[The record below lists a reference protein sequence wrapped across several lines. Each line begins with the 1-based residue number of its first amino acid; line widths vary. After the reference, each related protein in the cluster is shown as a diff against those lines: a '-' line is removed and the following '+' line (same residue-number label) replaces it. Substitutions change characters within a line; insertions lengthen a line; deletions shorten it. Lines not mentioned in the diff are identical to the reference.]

1 MMLNLDT
8 LGLAAKVTA
17 SGISAPDY
25 QTILN
30 TLTGYFQQIYGDDVY
45 LDPDS
50 KDGQMLAIYA
60 RGIHDA
66 NNSAIAVY
74 NSFSPATAQGR
85 GLASNVK
92 INGIAVTPAS
102 RSTADVRIVG
112 QVGTLITNGT
122 VRDSNGIT
130 WSLPASVVIGI
141 DGAATVTATCQID
154 GAVVAPAGSITEIGT
169 PTRGWQSVTNP
180 AAATAG
186 RKVETD
192 AELRQRQA
200 KSVAIPSLTVLDG
213 IMGAVAT
220 LDGVERY
227 RGYENDTSV
236 EDANGLPPHSISLV
250 VAGGDAAAIAKTIA
264 TKKTPGGG
272 TYGTTTISVTD
283 KYGIVHPI
291 SFFRP
296 TSVDIF
302 ARVEIKALQGY
313 TSAVGEEIRT
323 AVAAYIN
330 EIEIGDPVYLT
341 RLFLPANLNGSADS
355 ATFDITDLQIGTSPG
370 SLAPAN
376 VVIGFNAV
384 AACAPA
390 NVEVVVIP

>member
-45 LDPDS
+45 LEPDS

-60 RGIHDA
+60 LGIHDA
-66 NNSAIAVY
+66 NNTAIAVY

-141 DGAATVTATCQID
+141 DGAVTVTATCQID

>member
-1 MMLNLDT
+1 MLNLDT

>member
-1 MMLNLDT
+1 MLNLDT
-8 LGLAAKVTA
+8 LGLAATVTA

-45 LDPDS
+45 LEPDS

-60 RGIHDA
+60 LGIHDV
-66 NNSAIAVY
+66 NNMAIAVY

-92 INGIAVTPAS
+92 INGISVTPAS

-122 VRDSNGIT
+122 VRDSNGIS
-130 WSLPASVVIGI
+130 WSLPTVVVIGI
-141 DGAATVTATCQID
+141 DGTVTVTATCQID

-192 AELRQRQA
+192 AELRQRQS

-220 LDGVERY
+220 LPGVERY

-236 EDANGLPPHSISLV
+236 ADANGLPPHSISLV

-296 TSVDIF
+296 TTVDIY

>member
-50 KDGQMLAIYA
+50 KDGQMVSIYA

-112 QVGTLITNGT
+112 QVGTPITNGT
-122 VRDSNGIT
+122 VRDSNGIS

-141 DGAATVTATCQID
+141 DGTVTVTATCQID

-236 EDANGLPPHSISLV
+236 TDANGLPPHSISLV
-250 VAGGDAAAIAKTIA
+250 VAGGDVAAIAKTIA

-296 TSVDIF
+296 TSVDIY

>member
-8 LGLAAKVTA
+8 LGLAATVTA

-45 LDPDS
+45 LEPDS

-60 RGIHDA
+60 LGIHDA
-66 NNSAIAVY
+66 NNTAIAVY

-141 DGAATVTATCQID
+141 DGAVTVTATCQID

-384 AACAPA
+384 SACAPA

>member
-1 MMLNLDT
+1 MLNLDT

-45 LDPDS
+45 LEPDS

-60 RGIHDA
+60 LGIHDA
-66 NNSAIAVY
+66 NNTAIAVY

-122 VRDSNGIT
+122 VRDSNGIS

-141 DGAATVTATCQID
+141 DGTVTVTATCQID

-341 RLFLPANLNGSADS
+341 RLFLPANLNGNADS

-376 VVIGFNAV
+376 VVNGFNAV
-384 AACAPA
+384 AACASA
-390 NVEVVVIP
+390 NVEVVVVP

>member
-8 LGLAAKVTA
+8 LGLAATVTA

-45 LDPDS
+45 LEPDS

-60 RGIHDA
+60 LGIHDA
-66 NNSAIAVY
+66 NNTAIAVY

-141 DGAATVTATCQID
+141 DGAVTVTATCQID

-355 ATFDITDLQIGTSPG
+355 ATFDITDLQIGTSPD

>member
-1 MMLNLDT
+1 M
-8 LGLAAKVTA
+8 
-17 SGISAPDY
+17 
-25 QTILN
+25 
-30 TLTGYFQQIYGDDVY
+30 
-45 LDPDS
+45 
-50 KDGQMLAIYA
+50 
-60 RGIHDA
+60 
-66 NNSAIAVY
+66 
-74 NSFSPATAQGR
+74 
-85 GLASNVK
+85 
-92 INGIAVTPAS
+92 
-102 RSTADVRIVG
+102 ADVLIVG
-112 QVGTLITNGT
+112 LVGVSITNGT

-141 DGAATVTATCQID
+141 DGTVTVTATCQID
-154 GAVVAPAGSITEIGT
+154 GAVVAPAGTITEIGT

-236 EDANGLPPHSISLV
+236 TDDNGLPPHSISLV
-250 VAGGDAAAIAKTIA
+250 VAGGDASAIAKTIA

-272 TYGTTTISVTD
+272 TYGTTQMDVKD

-291 SFFRP
+291 HFYRP
-296 TSVDIF
+296 TSVNIF
-302 ARVEIKALQGY
+302 ALVEIKALQGY
-313 TSAVGEEIRT
+313 TSGVGEEIKT

-330 EIEIGDPVYLT
+330 EMEIGDPVYLT
-341 RLFLPANLNGSADS
+341 RLFLPANLNGNADS
-355 ATFDITDLQIGTSPG
+355 ATFDITDLQIGNSPG

-376 VVIGFNAV
+376 VIIGFNAV
-384 AACAPA
+384 AACVPE

>member
-1 MMLNLDT
+1 MLNLDT

-25 QTILN
+25 QTILK

-50 KDGQMLAIYA
+50 KDGQMVSIYA

-122 VRDSNGIT
+122 VRDSNGIS

-141 DGAATVTATCQID
+141 DGAVTVTATCQID

-192 AELRQRQA
+192 AELRQRQS

-376 VVIGFNAV
+376 VIIGFNAA
-384 AACAPA
+384 AACSPD
-390 NVEVVVIP
+390 NIVVVVV

>member
-1 MMLNLDT
+1 MLNLDT

-45 LDPDS
+45 LEPDS

-60 RGIHDA
+60 LGIHDA
-66 NNSAIAVY
+66 NNTAIAVY

-141 DGAATVTATCQID
+141 DGAVTVTATCQID

>member
-1 MMLNLDT
+1 MLNLDT
-8 LGLAAKVTA
+8 LGLAATVTA

-45 LDPDS
+45 LESDS

-60 RGIHDA
+60 LGIHDA
-66 NNSAIAVY
+66 NNMAIAVY

-141 DGAATVTATCQID
+141 DGAVTVTATCQID
-154 GAVVAPAGSITEIGT
+154 GAVVAPAGSIIEIGT

-180 AAATAG
+180 TAATAG

-192 AELRQRQA
+192 AELRQRQS

-376 VVIGFNAV
+376 VIIGFNAA
-384 AACAPA
+384 AACSPD
-390 NVEVVVIP
+390 NIVVVVV

>member
-1 MMLNLDT
+1 MLNLDT
-8 LGLAAKVTA
+8 LGLAATVTA

-45 LDPDS
+45 LEPDS

-60 RGIHDA
+60 RGIHDV
-66 NNSAIAVY
+66 NNMAIAVY

-92 INGIAVTPAS
+92 INGISVTPAS

-122 VRDSNGIT
+122 VRDSNGIS
-130 WSLPASVVIGI
+130 WSLPGTVVIGT
-141 DGAATVTATCQID
+141 DGTVTVTATCQID

-220 LDGVERY
+220 LPGVERY

-236 EDANGLPPHSISLV
+236 ADANGLPPHSISLV

-296 TSVDIF
+296 TTVDIY

>member
-1 MMLNLDT
+1 MLNLDT
-8 LGLAAKVTA
+8 LGLAATVTA

-45 LDPDS
+45 LEPDS

-60 RGIHDA
+60 LGIHDA
-66 NNSAIAVY
+66 NNTAIAVY

-141 DGAATVTATCQID
+141 DGAVTVTATCQID

>member
-1 MMLNLDT
+1 MLNLDT

-122 VRDSNGIT
+122 LRDSNGIT

>member
-8 LGLAAKVTA
+8 LGLAATVTA

-45 LDPDS
+45 LEPDS

-60 RGIHDA
+60 LGIHDV
-66 NNSAIAVY
+66 NNMAIAVY

-92 INGIAVTPAS
+92 INGISVTPAS

-122 VRDSNGIT
+122 VRDSNGIS
-130 WSLPASVVIGI
+130 WSLPTVVVIGI
-141 DGAATVTATCQID
+141 DGTVTVTATCQID

-192 AELRQRQA
+192 AELRQRQS

-220 LDGVERY
+220 LPGVERY

-236 EDANGLPPHSISLV
+236 ADANGLPPHSISLV

-296 TSVDIF
+296 TTVDIY

>member
-1 MMLNLDT
+1 MLNLDT
-8 LGLAAKVTA
+8 LGLAATVTA

-25 QTILN
+25 QTILT

-45 LDPDS
+45 LEPDS

-60 RGIHDA
+60 LGIHDA
-66 NNSAIAVY
+66 NNTAIAVY

-102 RSTADVRIVG
+102 RSMADVRIVG
-112 QVGTLITNGT
+112 QVGVSITNGT

-130 WSLPASVVIGI
+130 WSLPSNVVIGI
-141 DGAATVTATCQID
+141 DGTVTVTATCQID
-154 GAVVAPAGSITEIGT
+154 GAVVAPAGTITEIGT

-186 RKVETD
+186 HKVETD

-250 VAGGDAAAIAKTIA
+250 VAGGDAAAITKTIA
-264 TKKTPGGG
+264 TKKTPGGD
-272 TYGTTTISVTD
+272 TYGTTTIDVTD

-296 TSVDIF
+296 TSVNIF

-313 TSAVGEEIRT
+313 TSAVGEEIRK

-341 RLFLPANLNGSADS
+341 RLFLPANLNGNADS
-355 ATFDITDLQIGTSPG
+355 VTFDITDLQIGTSPG

-376 VVIGFNAV
+376 VIIGFNAV
-384 AACAPA
+384 AACSSA
-390 NVEVVVIP
+390 NVEVVVAP

>member
-1 MMLNLDT
+1 MLNLDT
-8 LGLAAKVTA
+8 LGLAATVTA

-45 LDPDS
+45 LEPDS

-60 RGIHDA
+60 LGIHDA
-66 NNSAIAVY
+66 NNTAIAVY

-92 INGIAVTPAS
+92 INGISVTPAS

-112 QVGTLITNGT
+112 QVGTLITYGT

-141 DGAATVTATCQID
+141 DGTVIVTATCQID
-154 GAVVAPAGSITEIGT
+154 GAIVAPAGSITEIGT

-236 EDANGLPPHSISLV
+236 TDANGLPPHSISLV
-250 VAGGDAAAIAKTIA
+250 VAGGDASAIAKTIA
-264 TKKTPGGG
+264 TKKTPGGV
-272 TYGTTTISVTD
+272 TYGTTAIYVTD

-296 TSVDIF
+296 TSVNIY

-376 VVIGFNAV
+376 VVIGFNAA
-384 AACAPA
+384 AACAPD
-390 NVEVVVIP
+390 NIEVVVV

>member
-8 LGLAAKVTA
+8 LGLAATVTA

-50 KDGQMLAIYA
+50 KDGQMVSIYA

-112 QVGTLITNGT
+112 QVGTPITNGT
-122 VRDSNGIT
+122 VRDSNGIS

-141 DGAATVTATCQID
+141 DGTVTVTATCQID

-236 EDANGLPPHSISLV
+236 TDANGLPPHSISLV
-250 VAGGDAAAIAKTIA
+250 VAGGDVAAIAKTIA

>member
-1 MMLNLDT
+1 MLNLDT
-8 LGLAAKVTA
+8 LGLAAKVTV

-45 LDPDS
+45 LEPDS

-60 RGIHDA
+60 LGIHDA
-66 NNSAIAVY
+66 NNTAIAVY

-141 DGAATVTATCQID
+141 DGTVTVTATCQID

-192 AELRQRQA
+192 AELRQRQS

-370 SLAPAN
+370 SLASAN

>member
-30 TLTGYFQQIYGDDVY
+30 TLTGYFQHIYGDDVY

-50 KDGQMLAIYA
+50 KDGQMVSIYA

-122 VRDSNGIT
+122 VRDSNGIS

-141 DGAATVTATCQID
+141 DGAVTVTATCQID

-236 EDANGLPPHSISLV
+236 TDANGLPPHSISLV

-355 ATFDITDLQIGTSPG
+355 ATFDITDLQVGTSPV

>member
-45 LDPDS
+45 LEPDS

-60 RGIHDA
+60 LGIHDA
-66 NNSAIAVY
+66 NNTAIAVY

-112 QVGTLITNGT
+112 QVGTPITNGT
-122 VRDSNGIT
+122 VRDSNGIS

-141 DGAATVTATCQID
+141 DGTVTVTATCQID

-236 EDANGLPPHSISLV
+236 TDANGLPPHSISLV
-250 VAGGDAAAIAKTIA
+250 VAGGDVAAIAKTIA

-283 KYGIVHPI
+283 KYGIVHAI

-355 ATFDITDLQIGTSPG
+355 ATFDITDLQIGTSLD

>member
-1 MMLNLDT
+1 MLNLDT
-8 LGLAAKVTA
+8 LGLAATVTA

-45 LDPDS
+45 LEPDS

-60 RGIHDA
+60 LGIHDA
-66 NNSAIAVY
+66 NNTAIAVY

-141 DGAATVTATCQID
+141 DGAVTVTATCQID

-384 AACAPA
+384 SACAPA

>member
-8 LGLAAKVTA
+8 LGLAATVTA

-25 QTILN
+25 QTIIN
-30 TLTGYFQQIYGDDVY
+30 RLTGFFKQIYGDDVY
-45 LDPDS
+45 LESDS

-60 RGIHDA
+60 RGIHDV
-66 NNSAIAVY
+66 NNMAIAVY

-92 INGIAVTPAS
+92 INGISVTPAS

-112 QVGTLITNGT
+112 QVGTPITNGT
-122 VRDSNGIT
+122 VRDSNGIS

-141 DGAATVTATCQID
+141 DGTVTVTATCQID
-154 GAVVAPAGSITEIGT
+154 GAIVAPAGSITEIGT

-180 AAATAG
+180 VAATAG

-236 EDANGLPPHSISLV
+236 TDANGLPPHSISLV
-250 VAGGDAAAIAKTIA
+250 VAGGDVAAIAKTIA

-272 TYGTTTISVTD
+272 TYGTTTIDVTD

-296 TSVDIF
+296 TSVDIY

>member
-1 MMLNLDT
+1 MLNLDT
-8 LGLAAKVTA
+8 LGLAATVTA

-25 QTILN
+25 QTILSK
-30 TLTGYFQQIYGDDVY
+30 LTGYFKQIYGDYVY
-45 LDPDS
+45 LEPDS
-50 KDGQMLAIYA
+50 KDGQMLSLYA
-60 RGIHDA
+60 LGIHDA
-66 NNSAIAVY
+66 NNATIAVY

-92 INGIAVTPAS
+92 INGIAVTPTS
-102 RSTADVRIVG
+102 RSTVDVLIVG
-112 QVGTLITNGT
+112 QVGVSITNGI
-122 VRDSNGIT
+122 VRDSNGIV
-130 WSLPASVVIGI
+130 WALPASVVIGI
-141 DGAATVTATCQID
+141 NGTVTVTATCQVD
-154 GAVVAPAGSITEIGT
+154 GAIVAPAGTITEIGT

-180 AAATAG
+180 TAATAG

-227 RGYENDTSV
+227 RGYENDTHLA
-236 EDANGLPPHSISLV
+236 DDNGLPPHSISLV
-250 VAGGDAAAIAKTIA
+250 VSGGDAAAIAKTIA

-272 TYGTTTISVTD
+272 TYGTTIIDIAD

-291 SFFRP
+291 HFYRP
-296 TSVDIF
+296 TSVNIF
-302 ARVEIKALQGY
+302 ARIEIKALQGY
-313 TSAVGEEIRT
+313 TSGVGEDIKT

-330 EIEIGDPVYLT
+330 EIEIGDPVYLS
-341 RLFLPANLNGSADS
+341 RLFLPANLNGVADS
-355 ATFDITDLQIGTSPG
+355 ATFDVTDLQIGISTG

-376 VVIGFNAV
+376 LIIDFNAV
-384 AACAPA
+384 AACVPA
-390 NVEVVVIP
+390 NIEVVVIP

>member
-1 MMLNLDT
+1 MLNLDT

-50 KDGQMLAIYA
+50 KDGQMVSIYA

-112 QVGTLITNGT
+112 QVGTPITNGT
-122 VRDSNGIT
+122 VRDSNGIS

-141 DGAATVTATCQID
+141 DGTVTVTATCQID

-236 EDANGLPPHSISLV
+236 TDANGLPPHSISLV
-250 VAGGDAAAIAKTIA
+250 VAGGDVAAIAKTIA

-283 KYGIVHPI
+283 KYGIVHPT

>member
-1 MMLNLDT
+1 MLNLDT
-8 LGLAAKVTA
+8 LGLAATVTA

-25 QTILN
+25 QTILS

-50 KDGQMLAIYA
+50 KDGQMVAIYA

-66 NNSAIAVY
+66 NNSVIAVY
-74 NSFSPATAQGR
+74 NSFSPSTARGR

-92 INGIAVTPAS
+92 INGISVTPAS
-102 RSTADVRIVG
+102 RSTADVLIVG

-122 VRDSNGIT
+122 ARDSNGIT

-141 DGAATVTATCQID
+141 DGTVTVTATCQIN
-154 GAVVAPAGSITEIGT
+154 GAVVAPAGTITEIGT

-180 AAATAG
+180 AAAAAG

-213 IMGAVAT
+213 IIGAVAT

-250 VAGGDAAAIAKTIA
+250 VSGGDASAIARTIA

-272 TYGTTTISVTD
+272 TYGTTSINVTD

-296 TSVDIF
+296 TSVNIY

-323 AVAAYIN
+323 TVAAYIN
-330 EIEIGDPVYLT
+330 EIESGDLVYIT
-341 RLFLPANLNGSADS
+341 RLFLPANLNGNADS
-355 ATFDITDLQIGTSPG
+355 ATFEITELQIGTSVG

-376 VVIGFNAV
+376 IIIGFNAV
-384 AACAPA
+384 ATCAPA
-390 NVEVVVIP
+390 NIEVVVIP

>member
-8 LGLAAKVTA
+8 LGLAATVTA

-45 LDPDS
+45 LESDS

-60 RGIHDA
+60 RGIHDV
-66 NNSAIAVY
+66 NNMAIAVY

-102 RSTADVRIVG
+102 RSMADVRIVG
-112 QVGTLITNGT
+112 QVGVSITNGT

-130 WSLPASVVIGI
+130 WSLPDSVVIGI
-141 DGAATVTATCQID
+141 DGTVTVTATCQID
-154 GAVVAPAGSITEIGT
+154 GAVVAPAGTITEIGT

-213 IMGAVAT
+213 IMGAVAK

-272 TYGTTTISVTD
+272 TYGTTTIDVTD
-283 KYGIVHPI
+283 KYGIVHP
-291 SFFRP
+291 
-296 TSVDIF
+296 
-302 ARVEIKALQGY
+302 
-313 TSAVGEEIRT
+313 
-323 AVAAYIN
+323 
-330 EIEIGDPVYLT
+330 
-341 RLFLPANLNGSADS
+341 
-355 ATFDITDLQIGTSPG
+355 
-370 SLAPAN
+370 
-376 VVIGFNAV
+376 
-384 AACAPA
+384 
-390 NVEVVVIP
+390 

>member
-1 MMLNLDT
+1 MLNLDT
-8 LGLAAKVTA
+8 LGLAATVTA

-45 LDPDS
+45 LESDS

-60 RGIHDA
+60 LGIHDA
-66 NNSAIAVY
+66 NNMAIAVY

-141 DGAATVTATCQID
+141 DGAVTVTATCQID

-192 AELRQRQA
+192 AELRQRQS

-376 VVIGFNAV
+376 VIIGFNAA
-384 AACAPA
+384 AACSPD
-390 NVEVVVIP
+390 NIVVVVV

>member
-8 LGLAAKVTA
+8 LGLAATVTA

-25 QTILN
+25 QTILS

-50 KDGQMLAIYA
+50 KDGQMVAIYA

-66 NNSAIAVY
+66 NNSVIAVY
-74 NSFSPATAQGR
+74 NSFSPSTARGR

-92 INGIAVTPAS
+92 INGISVTPAS
-102 RSTADVRIVG
+102 RSTADVLIVG

-122 VRDSNGIT
+122 ARDSNGIT

-141 DGAATVTATCQID
+141 DGTVTVTATCQIN
-154 GAVVAPAGSITEIGT
+154 GAVVAPAGTITEIGT

-180 AAATAG
+180 AAAAAG

-213 IMGAVAT
+213 IIGAVAT

-250 VAGGDAAAIAKTIA
+250 VSGGDASAIARTIA

-272 TYGTTTISVTD
+272 TYGTTPINVTD

-296 TSVDIF
+296 TSVNIY

-323 AVAAYIN
+323 TVAAYIN

-341 RLFLPANLNGSADS
+341 RLFLPANLNGNADS
-355 ATFDITDLQIGTSPG
+355 ATFDITEVQIGTSVG

-376 VVIGFNAV
+376 VIIGFNAV
-384 AACAPA
+384 ATCAPA
-390 NVEVVVIP
+390 NIEVVVIP

>member
-1 MMLNLDT
+1 MLNLDT

-45 LDPDS
+45 LESDS

-60 RGIHDA
+60 RGIHDV
-66 NNSAIAVY
+66 NNMAIAVY

-141 DGAATVTATCQID
+141 DGAVTVTATCQID

-180 AAATAG
+180 TAATAG

-192 AELRQRQA
+192 AELRQRQS

-376 VVIGFNAV
+376 VIIGFNAA
-384 AACAPA
+384 AACSPD
-390 NVEVVVIP
+390 NIVVVVV

>member
-1 MMLNLDT
+1 MLNLDT
-8 LGLAAKVTA
+8 LGLAATVTA

-25 QTILN
+25 QTILS

-50 KDGQMLAIYA
+50 KDGQMVAIYA

-66 NNSAIAVY
+66 NNSVIAVY
-74 NSFSPATAQGR
+74 NSFSPSTARGR

-92 INGIAVTPAS
+92 INGISVTPAS
-102 RSTADVRIVG
+102 RSTADVLIVG

-122 VRDSNGIT
+122 ARDSNGIT

-141 DGAATVTATCQID
+141 DGTVTVTATCQIN
-154 GAVVAPAGSITEIGT
+154 GAVVAPAGTITEIGT

-180 AAATAG
+180 AAAAAG

-213 IMGAVAT
+213 IIGAVAT

-250 VAGGDAAAIAKTIA
+250 VSGGDASAIARTIA

-272 TYGTTTISVTD
+272 TYGTTPINVTD

-296 TSVDIF
+296 TSVNIY

-323 AVAAYIN
+323 TVAAYIN

-341 RLFLPANLNGSADS
+341 RLFLPANLNGNADS
-355 ATFDITDLQIGTSPG
+355 ATFDITEVQIGTSVG

-376 VVIGFNAV
+376 VIIGFNAV
-384 AACAPA
+384 ATCAPA
-390 NVEVVVIP
+390 NIEVVVIP